1 MKHAHT
7 LLAAT
12 LAGLSATALAD
23 VTLYGAIDETLE
35 SVSARGA
42 ANSSKNIGQT
52 TRINS
57 NSSLIGFKGSEDLGN
72 GLKAIW
78 QVESGVAIDT
88 GGGNFASPSRLLPKS
103 NPRSSSPSNTWRC
116 ALPGMSGAVRLA
128 PVARM
133 M

>member
-12 LAGLSATALAD
+12 LAGLSAAALAD
-23 VTLYGAIDETLE
+23 VTVYGAIDETLE

-52 TRINS
+52 TRVNS

-78 QVESGVAIDT
+78 QVESGVAIDCLT
-88 GGGNFASPSRLLPKS
+88 AWRRCGRCSGIC
-103 NPRSSSPSNTWRC
+103 NPTPCRRSGFSSSI
-116 ALPGMSGAVRLA
+116 PGQATSASR
-128 PVARM
+128 
-133 M
+133 